1 MPLLLSLASSKRLH
15 NLCRLG
21 YTAALGFQTFFSP
34 SGRLSVFKTHGFG
47 SVLLLALC
55 TFELAAH
62 DIMLIPQA
70 PAGQIKLLGRYGEPG
85 SWGTASVG
93 KLMDV
98 LSYQPDGKIVPLNK
112 GLKQDG
118 ANFQVP
124 PIEAGSQT
132 GLWIFTTAYDGGFT
146 VKTTDGRT
154 INSTKMDYP
163 AATASYH
170 NLKFGKTL
178 VAIGEH
184 HGGCDRVIGHR
195 LEIVPQADPFS
206 LKAGEKL
213 PVLVLFDGK
222 PLAGE
227 EVEAG
232 DEAILMWPDVEKPKT
247 NAKGMAMMPVHS
259 GLNRMAV
266 EIERPTRTPA
276 LVDKDGYAAS
286 LIFVK

>member
-1 MPLLLSLASSKRLH
+1 VFRAKAYFTNFLLI
-15 NLCRLG
+15 LC
-21 YTAALGFQTFFSP
+21 AID
-34 SGRLSVFKTHGFG
+34 
-47 SVLLLALC
+47 
-55 TFELAAH
+55 LAAH
-62 DIMLIPQA
+62 DIMLIPQSA
-70 PAGQIKLLGRYGEPG
+70 GGQIKLTGRYGEPG

-93 KLMDV
+93 KLMDA
-98 LSYQPDGKIVPLNK
+98 LAYQPDGRIVPLNK

-118 ANFQVP
+118 ANFQVIP
-124 PIEAGSQT
+124 VEAGSQS

-146 VKTTDGRT
+146 VKTTDDRT

-163 AATASYH
+163 AATSSYH

-184 HGGCDRVIGHR
+184 KSGYDRVVGHR
-195 LEIVPQADPFS
+195 LEIVPQADPFT
-206 LKAGEKL
+206 LKADEKL

-222 PLAGE
+222 PLVGE

-232 DEAILMWPDVEKPKT
+232 DETVLMWPDIEKPKT

-259 GLNRMAV
+259 GLNRMAI

-276 LVDKDGYAAS
+276 LVDKDGYSAS
-286 LIFVK
+286 LIFISRMPVR